1 MNMLKEACDQIISNG
16 CCVTVG
22 NAMILDDVSFTIKEG
37 SLVGVVGPNGGGK
50 TTLFIAIL
58 GLTPITQG
66 SLTINGMNPNNV
78 KGIIGYVPQKDQ
90 LNWNFPMTARQVV
103 QMGITKNSSFNPFST
118 KKNRDLIEECLE
130 KVSLLSMINNQVE
143 DMSGGERQR
152 VFLARTL
159 AQGAEILLLD
169 EVFSGVDVGSQEQL
183 IDVLRDLANQGK
195 TILMSTHD
203 LNTINERFDEV
214 LCLNRHC
221 CAYGDPVKVLTQ
233 EVLAELYG
241 SHTSMFRNHT
251 LSNHGQNYGD

>member
-1 MNMLKEACDQIISNG
+1 MQKKLKDIILKTTGAKVIIICLIGVITWFYYYSTIAANSFWLDQYKLIEFSRE
-16 CCVTVG
+16 
-22 NAMILDDVSFTIKEG
+22 ILDGNFR
-37 SLVGVVGPNGGGK
+37 LVGMR
-50 TTLFIAIL
+50 T
-58 GLTPITQG
+58 
-66 SLTINGMNPNNV
+66 SR
-78 KGIIGYVPQKDQ
+78 

-103 QMGITKNSSFNPFST
+103 QMGITKNSSFNPFTT
-118 KKNRDLIEECLE
+118 KKNQNIIEECLE

-183 IDVLRDLANQGK
+183 IDVLRDLAIQGK

>member
-1 MNMLKEACDQIISNG
+1 MLKEACDQIISNG

-50 TTLFIAIL
+50 TTLFNAIL

-118 KKNRDLIEECLE
+118 KKIE
-130 KVSLLSMINNQVE
+130 I
-143 DMSGGERQR
+143 
-152 VFLARTL
+152 
-159 AQGAEILLLD
+159 
-169 EVFSGVDVGSQEQL
+169 
-183 IDVLRDLANQGK
+183 
-195 TILMSTHD
+195 
-203 LNTINERFDEV
+203 
-214 LCLNRHC
+214 
-221 CAYGDPVKVLTQ
+221 
-233 EVLAELYG
+233 
-241 SHTSMFRNHT
+241 
-251 LSNHGQNYGD
+251 